1 MTKSNPTRMVRDY
14 AWIALGSVL
23 YSLSFDWFYVPNQI
37 GFGGLTALGMILNYL
52 SPAIP
57 IGMVVLILNIPL
69 FLLGWTFLG
78 GHTLVSSL
86 LAMTATSVLVDL
98 IAAMHTFPS
107 MDPMLAAIFGG
118 VSLGVSLGMIFSKG
132 ATTGGTDLTARLLKL
147 PFAWLPMGKL
157 LMVVDLTML
166 LSVSLVFRSMESAM
180 YGMISLYIS
189 TLVMD
194 GVLYG
199 LDQSKVAYIVTTRPQ
214 EIAAE
219 IDRQMDRGATFL
231 HGEGSFSRGEQ
242 KLVLMCAFKQKQIV
256 PLKALVH
263 ELDPEAFLIVCDAHE
278 VLGQGFRRYQKN
290 DI

>member
-1 MTKSNPTRMVRDY
+1 MTKHTLSRMVRDY

-37 GFGGLTALGMILNYL
+37 GFGGLTALGMILNHL
-52 SPAIP
+52 SPSIP
-57 IGMVVLILNIPL
+57 IGTVVLVLNVPI
-69 FLLGWTFLG
+69 FLLGWKFLG

-86 LAMTATSVLVDL
+86 FAMAATSVLVDL
-98 IAAMHTFPS
+98 IAALYTFPP
-107 MDPMLAAIFGG
+107 MDPMLAAVFGG
-118 VSLGVSLGMIFSKG
+118 VSLGASLGMIFSKG
-132 ATTGGTDLTARLLKL
+132 ATTGGTDLIARLLKL
-147 PFAWLPMGKL
+147 PFAWLPVGRL
-157 LMVVDLTML
+157 LLVVDLSML
-166 LSVSLVFRSMESAM
+166 LAVSIAFRSMESAM

-199 LDQSKVAYIVTTRPQ
+199 MDQSKVAYIITATPRIMA
-214 EIAAE
+214 EE
-219 IDRQMDRGATFL
+219 IDRQLDRGVTFL
-231 HGEGSFSRGEQ
+231 RGEGSFSGKE
-242 KLVLMCAFKQKQIV
+242 KLVLMCAFKQRQIV

-263 ELDPEAFLIVCDAHE
+263 ELDPQAFLIVCDAHE

>member
-1 MTKSNPTRMVRDY
+1 MKKHDPIRLVRDY
-14 AWIALGSVL
+14 FWIALGSVI
-23 YSLSFDWFYVPNQI
+23 YSISFDWFYVPNQI
-37 GFGGLTALGMILNYL
+37 GFGGLTALGMILNHFI
-52 SPAIP
+52 PAIP
-57 IGMVVLILNIPL
+57 IGTVVLVLNIPI
-69 FLLGWTFLG
+69 FILGWKFLG

-86 LAMTATSVLVDL
+86 FAMAATSVLVDL
-98 IAAMHTFPS
+98 IAAAYTFPP
-107 MDPMLAAIFGG
+107 MDPMLAAVFGG
-118 VSLGVSLGMIFSKG
+118 VMLGVSLGMIFSRG
-132 ATTGGTDLTARLLKL
+132 ATTGGTDLIARLLKL
-147 PFAWLPMGKL
+147 PFAWLPVGKL
-157 LMVVDLTML
+157 LMAVDLSML
-166 LSVSLVFRSMESAM
+166 LAVSIAFRSMESAM
-180 YGMISLYIS
+180 YGIISLYIS

-199 LDQSKVAYIVTTRPQ
+199 MDRSKVAYIVTARPQ
-214 EIAAE
+214 EVAAE

-231 HGEGSFSRGEQ
+231 HGEGSFSREE

>member
-1 MTKSNPTRMVRDY
+1 MTKPNLTRMVRDY

-37 GFGGLTALGMILNYL
+37 GFGGLTALGMILNHL

-57 IGMVVLILNIPL
+57 IGTVVLVLNIPI
-69 FLLGWTFLG
+69 FILGWKFLG

-86 LAMTATSVLVDL
+86 FAMAATSVLVDL
-98 IAAMHTFPS
+98 IAAIYTFPP
-107 MDPMLAAIFGG
+107 MDPMLAAVFGG
-118 VSLGVSLGMIFSKG
+118 VSLGASLGMIFSKG
-132 ATTGGTDLTARLLKL
+132 ATTGGTDLIARLLKL

-157 LMVVDLTML
+157 LLAVDLSML
-166 LSVSLVFRSMESAM
+166 LAVSIAFRSMESAM
-180 YGMISLYIS
+180 YGIISLYIS

-231 HGEGSFSRGEQ
+231 HGEGSFSREE

>member
-1 MTKSNPTRMVRDY
+1 MTKPNLTRIVRDY

-69 FLLGWTFLG
+69 FLLGWKFLG

-86 LAMTATSVLVDL
+86 FAMTATSVLVDL
-98 IAAMHTFPS
+98 IAAMYTFPS

-231 HGEGSFSRGEQ
+231 HGEGSFSREE

>member
-1 MTKSNPTRMVRDY
+1 MTKHTLSRMARDY
-14 AWIALGSVL
+14 TWIFLGSVL

-37 GFGGLTALGMILNYL
+37 GFGGLTALGMILNHF

-57 IGMVVLILNIPL
+57 IGGVVLVLNIPI
-69 FLLGWTFLG
+69 FILGWRFLG

-86 LAMTATSVLVDL
+86 FAMAATSVLVDL
-98 IAAMHTFPS
+98 IAAVYTFPA
-107 MDPMLAAIFGG
+107 MDPMLAAVFGG
-118 VSLGVSLGMIFSKG
+118 VTLGASLGMIFSKG
-132 ATTGGTDLTARLLKL
+132 ATTGGTDLIARLLKL
-147 PFAWLPMGKL
+147 PFAWLPIGKL
-157 LMVVDLTML
+157 LLAVDLAML
-166 LSVSLVFRSMESAM
+166 LAVSIAFRSMESGM
-180 YGMISLYIS
+180 YGIISLYIS

-199 LDQSKVAYIVTTRPQ
+199 MDRSKVAYIVTSKPQ
-214 EIAAE
+214 AVASE

-231 HGEGSFSRGEQ
+231 HGEGSFSREE

>member
-1 MTKSNPTRMVRDY
+1 MTKHTLTRMVRDY
-14 AWIALGSVL
+14 TWIFLGSVL

-37 GFGGLTALGMILNYL
+37 GFGGLTALGMILNHL

-57 IGMVVLILNIPL
+57 IGTVVLVLNIPI
-69 FLLGWTFLG
+69 FILGWKFLG

-86 LAMTATSVLVDL
+86 FAMAATSVLVDL
-98 IAAMHTFPS
+98 IAAIYTFPP
-107 MDPMLAAIFGG
+107 MDPMLAAVFGG
-118 VSLGVSLGMIFSKG
+118 VSLGASLGMIFSKG
-132 ATTGGTDLTARLLKL
+132 ATTGGTDLIARLLKL

-157 LMVVDLTML
+157 LLAVDLSML
-166 LSVSLVFRSMESAM
+166 LAVSIAFRSMESAM
-180 YGMISLYIS
+180 YGIISLYIS

-194 GVLYG
+194 MVLYG
-199 LDQSKVAYIVTTRPQ
+199 LDQSKVAYIVTARPQ

-231 HGEGSFSRGEQ
+231 HGEGSFSREE

>member
-1 MTKSNPTRMVRDY
+1 MTKHTLTRMVRDY

-69 FLLGWTFLG
+69 FLLGWKFLG

-86 LAMTATSVLVDL
+86 FAMTATSVLVDL
-98 IAAMHTFPS
+98 IAAMYTFPS

-231 HGEGSFSRGEQ
+231 HGEGSFSREE

>member
-1 MTKSNPTRMVRDY
+1 MTKTTFSRMVRDY
-14 AWIALGSVL
+14 AWITLGAAL

-69 FLLGWTFLG
+69 FLLGWKFLG

-86 LAMTATSVLVDL
+86 FAMTATSMLVDL
-98 IAAMHTFPS
+98 IAAMYTFPS

-157 LMVVDLTML
+157 MLAVDLTML
-166 LSVSLVFRSMESAM
+166 LAVSAVFRSLESAM
-180 YGMISLYIS
+180 YGIISLYIS

-199 LDQSKVAYIVTTRPQ
+199 MDRSKVAYIVTARPQ
-214 EIAAE
+214 EVAAE

-231 HGEGSFSRGEQ
+231 HGEGSFSREE

-263 ELDPEAFLIVCDAHE
+263 ELDPEAFLIVCNAHE